1 MTISLV
7 ILFFYTI
14 SAIGNYIRS
23 NIVIGMGMKIERKI
37 NERLFKAAFQQ
48 KLIDNDNN
56 PASYQDDIT
65 VVRQWFTGNGVFTI
79 FDFPWI
85 PIYLFVMFL
94 LHPILGLLA
103 GFLIFCYLVAGFR
116 FSKILGKKDDLIR
129 EEEIASNDYIYDK
142 LRHDASLKVYGLA
155 RVFKDSWLQIRK
167 TSM

>member
-65 VVRQWFTGNGVFTI
+65 VVRQWFTGKWCVHNF
-79 FDFPWI
+79 
-85 PIYLFVMFL
+85 
-94 LHPILGLLA
+94 
-103 GFLIFCYLVAGFR
+103 
-116 FSKILGKKDDLIR
+116 
-129 EEEIASNDYIYDK
+129 
-142 LRHDASLKVYGLA
+142 
-155 RVFKDSWLQIRK
+155 
-167 TSM
+167 

>member
-65 VVRQWFTGNGVFTI
+65 VVSN
-79 FDFPWI
+79 
-85 PIYLFVMFL
+85 
-94 LHPILGLLA
+94 GLLEMVCSH
-103 GFLIFCYLVAGFR
+103 FLIFHGYQ
-116 FSKILGKKDDLIR
+116 
-129 EEEIASNDYIYDK
+129 YIYLLCFFYTLYLDY
-142 LRHDASLKVYGLA
+142 LRDL
-155 RVFKDSWLQIRK
+155 
-167 TSM
+167 